1 MQEDKIQQSIYIW
14 FTNNYVINDKRCMIL
29 SIPNGGLRDK
39 RTAMVLKSTG
49 LYAGAADLLVVFR
62 GWVCFVEVK
71 TDTGTQSPAQRDFEL
86 HCKEAGIP
94 YRLVRSLKEFQQL
107 ILPRDYAQLPK
118 P

>member
-1 MQEDKIQQSIYIW
+1 MQEDKIQQSIYLW
-14 FTNNYVINDKRCMIL
+14 FTNNYVIKDKRCMIL

-71 TDTGTQSPAQRDFEL
+71 TETGTQSDVQRQFEA
-86 HCKEAGIP
+86 HCITAGIA
-94 YRLVRSLKEFQQL
+94 YRLVRNLEQFQQL
-107 ILPRDYAQLPK
+107 ILSRDYANLPK
-118 P
+118 S